1 MSGTQRW
8 GQGQRI
14 IEVLETLGS
23 RWSAGPGSGV
33 DQCPPL
39 FYLGPSVL
47 GRMNS
52 LGLIIN
58 YSTKSSQG
66 TEFISLWQPAVG
78 AQCKRACGK
87 WTMVREGPAEQGQP
101 SGARGKMWSA
111 CLGKREWWNDHWRSW
126 CPSAPF
132 SRSAFCTLRS
142 PISLWSGSLHAVSSQ
157 NSISLR
163 EEEIYMMHKMVMV
176 PGKKVDLRSRKTWAR
191 VGSGAPADKEAEGLY
206 LPVTHSS
213 IDKAVEACW
222 HHSHCG

>member
-142 PISLWSGSLHAVSSQ
+142 PVSLWSGSLHAVSSQ

-163 EEEIYMMHKMVMV
+163 EEEIYMMQD
-176 PGKKVDLRSRKTWAR
+176 GDGAWKKGGSQEQKDLSSCWLWCTSRQGGW
-191 VGSGAPADKEAEGLY
+191 GSLSPCNSRF
-206 LPVTHSS
+206 HR
-213 IDKAVEACW
+213 
-222 HHSHCG
+222 